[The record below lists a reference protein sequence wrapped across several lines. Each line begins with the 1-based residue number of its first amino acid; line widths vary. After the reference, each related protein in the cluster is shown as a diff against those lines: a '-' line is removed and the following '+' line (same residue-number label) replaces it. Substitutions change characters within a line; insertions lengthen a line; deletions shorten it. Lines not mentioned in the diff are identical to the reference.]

1 MMYLPRGILCAAV
14 FLNGGFKTTFLGHF
28 IEISQNIAYFY
39 CLISSNDARNGYKDV
54 NVLFGLQTAT
64 MLILK
69 YVNKWGKQRK
79 GRVFTHSSI
88 KVSAVR
94 V

>member
-1 MMYLPRGILCAAV
+1 MIPRGILCAAV

-39 CLISSNDARNGYKDV
+39 CLISSNDAQNGYKDV
-54 NVLFGLQTAT
+54 NVLFNNIGPQTAT

-69 YVNKWGKQRK
+69 DVNIWGK
-79 GRVFTHSSI
+79 
-88 KVSAVR
+88 
-94 V
+94 